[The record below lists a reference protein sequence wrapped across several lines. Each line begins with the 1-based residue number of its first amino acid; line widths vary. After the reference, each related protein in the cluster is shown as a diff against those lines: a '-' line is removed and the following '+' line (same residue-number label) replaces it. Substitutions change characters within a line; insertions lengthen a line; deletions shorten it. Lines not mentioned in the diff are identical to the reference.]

1 MSKENDPSQEPWEEP
16 AEEESYE
23 GEAKLRQ
30 RPRSSRDDYDDPS
43 ARPRQRPRQAGGS
56 RETGRNRP
64 GANGGRTGRRPGP
77 NRAYEQ
83 RQGYD
88 AYGRPRQS
96 TNSPRDSYD
105 YTTGP
110 SRERPRQTHDF
121 HERPD
126 PYNEI
131 DERYHQQHHM
141 SRRSREEAESRLRKR
156 PRQPDYARDE
166 VNDVYMHPQ
175 QRYRPIV
182 DPEMQE
188 FDRRAVRP
196 RLRTQPVQFPEGRQR
211 RAWSTL
217 IIGCIGGMITLALIV
232 GVIAFVL
239 LRNVPLNIGG
249 IGKTSFSKQLP
260 QQSLPITNNVTQ
272 LQIHNRVGN
281 VTITIDPAA
290 SQGTL
295 TGVMKVQAGNSS
307 DADKEYSRI
316 KVDITPGSDPSIL
329 TVNATVPD
337 TSGGLLAGSS
347 DSVDLSLILPNSVS
361 NNPTSPFK
369 LSADISAAGDI
380 SVQNFSGLLTLTD
393 NAGNISVKGGLVDEG
408 SCLQTHVGNTTFDG
422 SLTIGKAADTGLI
435 PCTTNTTQNPH
446 PWFSFKSGTGNV
458 NVTLSAETTNLT
470 LDASTNNGKINSGE
484 FGLNI
489 QQNSDGSASY
499 YGLLTPGTSPAALL
513 ALTVST
519 GNINLHKAA

>member
-1 MSKENDPSQEPWEEP
+1 MSKENDTSQEPWEEP
-16 AEEESYE
+16 AEEDSHE
-23 GEAKLRQ
+23 GEAQLRQ
-30 RPRSSRDDYDDPS
+30 RPRSSRDDDDDPS
-43 ARPRQRPRQAGGS
+43 ERPRQRPRQAGGS

-64 GANGGRTGRRPGP
+64 GSYGGRPGRRPGP
-77 NRAYEQ
+77 NRGYEP

-88 AYGRPRQS
+88 VYGRPRQS
-96 TNSPRDSYD
+96 TRSPRDSYE
-105 YTTGP
+105 YTTEP
-110 SRERPRQTHDF
+110 PRERPRQTHDF

-126 PYNEI
+126 PYDEI

-141 SRRSREEAESRLRKR
+141 SRRSREEAEARLRKR

-182 DPEMQE
+182 DPEIQE

-196 RLRTQPVQFPEGRQR
+196 RTRPQTTQFPEKKQR

-217 IIGCIGGMITLALIV
+217 LIGCIGGMITLALIV

-239 LRNVPLNIGG
+239 LRSVPLNIGG
-249 IGKTSFSKQLP
+249 IGKTTFSKQLP
-260 QQSLPITNNVTQ
+260 QQSLPITANVTQ

-281 VTITIDPAA
+281 ISITVDPTAT
-290 SQGTL
+290 QGTL

-307 DADKEYSRI
+307 DAEKEFGRI
-316 KVDITPGSDPSIL
+316 KVDVIPGSDPSML

-347 DSVDLSLILPNSVS
+347 DSVDLTIGLPPSV
-361 NNPTSPFK
+361 NTIPPFR
-369 LSADISAAGDI
+369 LSADVAAVGAI
-380 SVQNFSGLLTLTD
+380 SVQNFNGLLTLTD
-393 NAGNISVKGGLVDEG
+393 NTGNITVKHGLLVEG
-408 SCLQTHVGNTTFDG
+408 SCLQTNNGNATFDG
-422 SLTIGKAADTGLI
+422 SLSIAAQTDTGLI
-435 PCTTNTTQNPH
+435 PCTTKTTQNPH
-446 PWFSFKSGTGNV
+446 PWFAMKSGIGTV
-458 NVTLSAETTNLT
+458 DVTLSAEATNVT

-499 YGLLTPGTSPAALL
+499 YGPLTPGTSPTALL

-519 GNINLHKAA
+519 GNINLHKAT